1 MGCIRVKRE
10 KKLDENALEFRDSER
25 RIMRT
30 IMPKKANF
38 WYDGEALVY
47 GEEQYA
53 PMTVISSTTSYLI
66 VVYFVDVFAS

>member
-25 RIMRT
+25 RIRWT

-38 WYDGEALVY
+38 WYDKEALAY
-47 GEEQYA
+47 GEDDGM
-53 PMTVISSTTSYLI
+53 PL
-66 VVYFVDVFAS
+66 